1 MRRLNINDYIKKSHI
16 DNNHRVFDAIRL
28 LFSQRLLTVSSQK
41 VKADIRNPLR
51 DLSVGAFNSH

>member
-1 MRRLNINDYIKKSHI
+1 MRGLNINDYIKKSHI

-41 VKADIRNPLR
+41 VKADIHNL
-51 DLSVGAFNSH
+51 L